1 MATIESSRIMN
12 EKCIMG
18 LDLCENQYYKIIVPK
33 NAEVD
38 KVLEVTIP
46 GQEPNKLFRITET
59 MLEKGSFLIPMIN
72 CK

>member
-46 GQEPNKLFRITET
+46 GQESNKLFRITET

>member
-1 MATIESSRIMN
+1 METIETSKIMN

-46 GQEPNKLFRITET
+46 GQESNKLFRITET
-59 MLEKGSFLIPMIN
+59 MLEKGSFLIPIMN
-72 CK
+72 YK

>member
-1 MATIESSRIMN
+1 MATSESSRIMN

-18 LDLCENQYYKIIVPK
+18 LDLCENQYYKIILPK
-33 NAEVD
+33 NAQVD
-38 KVLEVTIP
+38 KVLAVAIP
-46 GQEPNKLFRITET
+46 GQERNKLFRITQA